1 MIVITDDYMLDPD
14 IEAPVWHTRILSDN
28 IARDGSVSASSN
40 DSAEGH
46 INAPA
51 SDQTF
56 EWWRPNS
63 MPAWWAVD
71 AGGSVDV
78 DCVGIAVHD
87 MPWNGAT
94 AQVQYSNNGSSWNDI
109 DGAFIAPANESP
121 IMILFKKQSARYWR
135 VRFAGDFALPPR
147 VGVIHIGKAI
157 AMPRPVQWMGHTP
170 GTLNANTIKRASQS
184 ERGQRLGTTVIRIG
198 FDAAFTVDNLDE
210 DWVRGYFAKF
220 MRQARRYGYFI
231 AWRPTQFP
239 REVLYGWAD
248 DDIVPENAQGGTTRL
263 MSVSWDMMAHG
274 SYDEQIYPWGG

>member
-40 DSAEGH
+40 DDTEGH

-71 AGGSVDV
+71 AGSSADV

-87 MPWNGAT
+87 MQENDVAVK
-94 AQVQYSNNGSSWNDI
+94 VQYSSDGNSWNDVE
-109 DGAFIAPANESP
+109 GAEAIPETESP
-121 IMILFKKQSARYWR
+121 VMILFKAQSARYWR
-135 VRFAGDFALPPR
+135 LYFTGGSPPR
-147 VGVIHIGKAI
+147 IGVVYIGKAI
-157 AMPRPVQWMGHTP
+157 AMPRPVQWMGHAP
-170 GTLNANTIKRASQS
+170 GTLNANTIKRANQS
-184 ERGQRLGTTVIRIG
+184 ERGQRLGATVIRIG
-198 FDAAFTVDNLDE
+198 FEAAFTVSNLDE
-210 DWVRGYFAKF
+210 DWIRDYFATF

-239 REVLYGWAD
+239 REVLYGWTD